1 MDQSPNS
8 GRAMRP
14 VLVINAG
21 SSSIKAAVFGADL
34 KPLVSAIVGRI
45 GPDAFLSGDGQT
57 APVSASTHADAL
69 AVLLAFLQAAG
80 FSPDGLAAAGHRVV
94 HGGAALTAP
103 CDLTPATI
111 GAIEACTPL
120 APLHNPHNLAAIQAL
135 ASLAPGLRQTAS
147 FDTAFHATNPPE
159 ALRFALPDEPATQ
172 GLRRYGFHGLSY
184 ASLCEALPGQ
194 TGKPL
199 PRRLLAYHLGNGASA
214 CAILDGR
221 SVATT
226 MGYSPLDGLTM
237 GTRSGSLDPQAVLT
251 LIERIGLEQTRILLN
266 YRSGLAGLSGGTSDM
281 QALLARTDDAAR
293 FAVAHFIHWAV
304 RHGGSMIAAMGGV
317 DAVAFTGGIGEHAA
331 PVRDGIMAGLAFT
344 GAPGHVVPAAEE
356 RQIARDAYLLL
367 AS

>member
-1 MDQSPNS
+1 MD
-8 GRAMRP
+8 R
-14 VLVINAG
+14 VLVVNAG
-21 SSSIKAAVFGADL
+21 SSSIKLAVFSAASE
-34 KPLVSAIVGRI
+34 PLLYTAVTRI
-45 GPDAFLSGDGQT
+45 GPEALLSIAGTGRSVAATDHP
-57 APVSASTHADAL
+57 AAL
-69 AVLLAFLQAAG
+69 SVLLTAVAEQGFPLAG
-80 FSPDGLAAAGHRVV
+80 FAAAGHRVV
-94 HGGAALTAP
+94 HGGPDLTAP
-103 CDLTPATI
+103 CRVTPATLA
-111 GAIEACTPL
+111 AITACIPQ
-120 APLHNPHNLAAIQAL
+120 APLHNPHNLAAIRAL
-135 ASLAPGLRQTAS
+135 AVLAPDLPQTTS

-159 ALRFALPDEPATQ
+159 AIRFALPDEPATR

-184 ASLCEALPGQ
+184 ASLSEALPIQ
-194 TGKPL
+194 TGKL
-199 PRRLLAYHLGNGASA
+199 RPRRLLAYHLGNGASA

-237 GTRSGSLDPQAVLT
+237 GTRPGSLDPQAVLT
-251 LIERIGLEQTRILLN
+251 LVERIGLEQTRILLN
-266 YRSGLAGLSGGTSDM
+266 HRSGLAGLSGGISDM
-281 QALLARTDDAAR
+281 QALLASDTAAAR

-344 GAPGHVVPAAEE
+344 GAPTHVVPAAEE